1 MSDNKKVV
9 DFLTQSTVVE
19 NSVSNVHNIKNSL
32 DKIGMG
38 GMLEDSL
45 KELQALKDNKD
56 KFIADNK

>member
-9 DFLTQSTVVE
+9 DFYLQSTVV
-19 NSVSNVHNIKNSL
+19 SNVQNIKNSL

-45 KELQALKDNKD
+45 KALQALKDNKD